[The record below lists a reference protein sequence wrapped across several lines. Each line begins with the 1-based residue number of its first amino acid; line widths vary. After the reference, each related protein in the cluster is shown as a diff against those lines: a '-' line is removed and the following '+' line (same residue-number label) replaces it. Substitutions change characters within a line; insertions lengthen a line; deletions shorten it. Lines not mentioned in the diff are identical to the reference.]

1 MAILKMILIIVF
13 LIAAFAITVV
23 VLLQEGKSAGLGSL
37 GGAANSDSYW
47 DKNKKHTLEGKF
59 ERWTKIMAGVFV
71 LAAFILML
79 MPNNTSSSSVQPS
92 ATATTE
98 VTASPEATDNTGA
111 TTAPTTEATDN
122 AAEADNKTEEASP
135 SPSPAQ

>member
-23 VLLQEGKSAGLGSL
+23 VLLQEGKSAGLGSI

-79 MPNNTSSSSVQPS
+79 IPNNTSSSSVQPS
-92 ATATTE
+92 ATAT
-98 VTASPEATDNTGA
+98 ASAEATDNAGA

-122 AAEADNKTEEASP
+122 ANAEASASP
-135 SPSPAQ
+135 SASPAQ

>member
-79 MPNNTSSSSVQPS
+79 IPNNTSSSSVQPS
-92 ATATTE
+92 ATASSEATTE
-98 VTASPEATDNTGA
+98 EAASPEATDSA
-111 TTAPTTEATDN
+111 EATTEATDN
-122 AAEADNKTEEASP
+122 ATEEASP

>member
-23 VLLQEGKSAGLGSL
+23 VLLQEGKSAGLGSI

-59 ERWTKIMAGVFV
+59 ERWTKVMAGVFV

-79 MPNNTSSSSVQPS
+79 IPNNTNASNGVVQPS
-92 ATATTE
+92 ATAST
-98 VTASPEATDNTGA
+98 EATDNAGA
-111 TTAPTTEATDN
+111 STAPTTEATDN
-122 AAEADNKTEEASP
+122 ADASASP
-135 SPSPAQ
+135 SAEPSASPAQ

>member
-23 VLLQEGKSAGLGSL
+23 VLLQEGKSAGLGSI

-79 MPNNTSSSSVQPS
+79 MPNNTNASNAQIVQPS
-92 ATATTE
+92 AS
-98 VTASPEATDNTGA
+98 ASVEATDNAGA
-111 TTAPTTEATDN
+111 STAPTTEATDN
-122 AAEADNKTEEASP
+122 ADASASP
-135 SPSPAQ
+135 SAEPSASPAQ